1 MRGQFLKPEEGS
13 YGHISEGFILA
24 EFYLLRVSIQNLGE
38 WLTCDL
44 AFQVNSLLR
53 IELFKYT
60 GVKLVKATVAGKVL
74 EGKQT
79 HILSKLSS
87 V

>member
-1 MRGQFLKPEEGS
+1 MVLCPLPKHIPACRSELKPEEGS

-44 AFQVNSLLR
+44 ALQVNFL
-53 IELFKYT
+53 Y
-60 GVKLVKATVAGKVL
+60 V
-74 EGKQT
+74 
-79 HILSKLSS
+79 
-87 V
+87 

>member
-1 MRGQFLKPEEGS
+1 MPLPFLGPQGLKKRCCAWVRGQFLKPEEGS

-44 AFQVNSLLR
+44 ALQVNFL
-53 IELFKYT
+53 Y
-60 GVKLVKATVAGKVL
+60 V
-74 EGKQT
+74 
-79 HILSKLSS
+79 
-87 V
+87 

>member
-1 MRGQFLKPEEGS
+1 MGQCVGAWVRGQFLKPEEGS

-44 AFQVNSLLR
+44 ALQVNFL
-53 IELFKYT
+53 Y
-60 GVKLVKATVAGKVL
+60 V
-74 EGKQT
+74 
-79 HILSKLSS
+79 
-87 V
+87 

>member
-1 MRGQFLKPEEGS
+1 MRNKSCTLFLGPQGLKKRWLCVGAWVSAWVRGQFLKPEEGS

-44 AFQVNSLLR
+44 ALQVNFL
-53 IELFKYT
+53 Y
-60 GVKLVKATVAGKVL
+60 V
-74 EGKQT
+74 
-79 HILSKLSS
+79 
-87 V
+87 

>member
-1 MRGQFLKPEEGS
+1 MCPSGSLDFFRSAGPQETVVVRGCVGQCVGAWVRGQFLKPEEGS

-44 AFQVNSLLR
+44 ALQVNFL
-53 IELFKYT
+53 Y
-60 GVKLVKATVAGKVL
+60 V
-74 EGKQT
+74 
-79 HILSKLSS
+79 
-87 V
+87 